1 MHKLFITATL
11 ACAAQFAHAAEA
23 GKIIFVTGVALAGER
38 AAVEGA
44 RVEEGQMLS
53 TGADGYMYVKTA
65 DNGLFILR
73 PQTRARIVTYQID
86 KQNPTNTR
94 VKFELLSGT
103 ARSKSG
109 DAVKQAR
116 QNFRFNTPVAAIG
129 VRGTDFTVTTDN
141 DTSRV
146 SVFSGGVVVS
156 GFVGSCRPDGAGPC
170 EGGASRELSAAQRG
184 QLVQVTRGQAAPQVL
199 EAGGQSPDQAAPPR
213 PDEPLT
219 KKDADQPKVNVEVA
233 KNIGLNTAIDK
244 VVNPGPAEPTN
255 PPVELP
261 DVETPVVVVP
271 VPETPVT
278 PGPAPTPAPVPE
290 TPVPV
295 PVPVPE
301 TPVPVPE
308 TPVSP
313 PPLVGVPNP
322 AERFAIWGRWQP
334 VNGDA
339 APFDFAAQEAKN
351 ERIALNGYFAL
362 FRTPGKEYVAPNNGS
377 VGFSLRSSEAYV
389 MTEYGNG
396 IIVTAPAT
404 LSNGALNV
412 DFGKRSF
419 NTNMDLTTRSDIVK
433 LRGDGT
439 VSSDGRLLGD
449 AAGRRGYLNIQGLL
463 TNERGSSSTAATIF
477 DGRIDDRRT
486 VNGGATW
493 R

>member
-1 MHKLFITATL
+1 
-11 ACAAQFAHAAEA
+11 
-23 GKIIFVTGVALAGER
+23 
-38 AAVEGA
+38 
-44 RVEEGQMLS
+44 
-53 TGADGYMYVKTA
+53 
-65 DNGLFILR
+65 
-73 PQTRARIVTYQID
+73 
-86 KQNPTNTR
+86 
-94 VKFELLSGT
+94 
-103 ARSKSG
+103 
-109 DAVKQAR
+109 
-116 QNFRFNTPVAAIG
+116 
-129 VRGTDFTVTTDN
+129 
-141 DTSRV
+141 
-146 SVFSGGVVVS
+146 
-156 GFVGSCRPDGAGPC
+156 
-170 EGGASRELSAAQRG
+170 
-184 QLVQVTRGQAAPQVL
+184 VL

-244 VVNPGPAEPTN
+244 VVNPGPAEPAN
-255 PPVELP
+255 PPVDLP

-278 PGPAPTPAPVPE
+278 PGPAPTP
-290 TPVPV
+290 
-295 PVPVPE
+295 
-301 TPVPVPE
+301 VPE

-313 PPLVGVPNP
+313 LPSVGVPNP

-439 VSSDGRLLGD
+439 VSSDGRLRGD
-449 AAGRRGYLNIQGLL
+449 AAGRQGYLNIQGLL

>member
-23 GKIIFVTGVALAGER
+23 GKIIFVTGAALAGER

-244 VVNPGPAEPTN
+244 VVNPGPAEPAN

-278 PGPAPTPAPVPE
+278 PGPAPTP
-290 TPVPV
+290 
-295 PVPVPE
+295 
-301 TPVPVPE
+301 VPE

-313 PPLVGVPNP
+313 LPPVGVPNP

-362 FRTPGKEYVAPNNGS
+362 FRTPGKEYVAPINGS